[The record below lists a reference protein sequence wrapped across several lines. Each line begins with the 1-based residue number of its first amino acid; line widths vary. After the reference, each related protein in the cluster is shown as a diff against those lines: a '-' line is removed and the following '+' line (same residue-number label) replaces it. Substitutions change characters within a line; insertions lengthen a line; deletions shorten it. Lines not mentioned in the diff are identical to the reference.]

1 VQEQEDVKNGMNNI
15 FHFMIQKEIID
26 WIMQSMAMTLNKNPK
41 LHKNQNFIIFASSF
55 IEGFKFINNG
65 GLFQQNH

>member
-15 FHFMIQKEIID
+15 FHFMIQKELID
-26 WIMQSMAMTLNKNPK
+26 WTMQPMAMTFNKNPK
-41 LHKNQNFIIFASSF
+41 LHKNQDFIVFTSSF
-55 IEGFKFINNG
+55 VESFKFTNNG